1 MGEYSRVAVLI
12 PCKNEASAVPQVVEG
27 FRESLPG
34 ASIFVYDNNSS
45 DGTVAVARAAGA
57 EVRQESRAG
66 KGSVVRRMFADVEAG
81 VYLLV
86 DGDGT
91 YNPADAPLM
100 VKTLEE
106 GHLDMVVACRQ
117 AANEAAAYR
126 SGHVL
131 GNRFLTGCVRL
142 LFGQGVSDML
152 SGYRAFSRRYV
163 KSFPCLSEGFEIETE
178 ITVHAL
184 DLMLPVGEI
193 SSQYGARVEGTF
205 SKLSTYKD
213 GWRILKTV
221 LRLTRDYRPF
231 EFFGAISLFLSV
243 LALALGLPLIN
254 TWLETG
260 LVPRFPTAV
269 LATGVAI
276 LGALS
281 FLCGLLL
288 CTSSRYQREQKRLVY
303 LSCSW
308 SEESVDE

>member
-1 MGEYSRVAVLI
+1 MKEYSRVAVLI
-12 PCKNEASAVPQVVEG
+12 PCKNEASAVAQVVEG

-34 ASIFVYDNNSS
+34 ASIWVYDNNSS
-45 DGTVAVARAAGA
+45 DDTSAVARAAGA
-57 EVRQESRAG
+57 EVRKESRPG
-66 KGSVVRRMFADVEAG
+66 KGAVVRRMFADVEAG

-91 YNPADAPLM
+91 YNPADAPLL

-106 GHLDMVVACRQ
+106 EHLDRVVACRR
-117 AANEAAAYR
+117 AADDAVAYR

-131 GNRFLTGCVRL
+131 GNRFLTGCVRF

-184 DLMLPVGEI
+184 DLMLPMSEI
-193 SSQYGARVEGTF
+193 SSRYGARAEGTS
-205 SKLSTYKD
+205 SKLSTYRD
-213 GWRILKTV
+213 GWRILKTM

-231 EFFGAISLFLSV
+231 EFFGAISLFLTV
-243 LALALGLPLIN
+243 LAVALGLPLLN

-260 LVPRFPTAV
+260 LVPRFPTAILTTCV
-269 LATGVAI
+269 VV